1 MQPIKKYFL
10 FLIILF
16 ASACSTKIE
25 KNSDNNTFIAKKD
38 TFKVLIKTTGE
49 LQAENYTKIVAPSGL
64 QKINLYNI
72 KIIDIVPEGT
82 VVDSGDYVATLDISE
97 INSKL
102 NDVESDLSKFENEYK
117 QTKIDTAISQGN
129 SRVNLIDL
137 KTETEEKQISLKQSE
152 YETPATQRQLE
163 LDYKKS
169 KRKYEREII
178 NFKLRTEQENNKVKI
193 AFEKLRKQKMRRD
206 EIIEIKN
213 KFIIKAPS
221 KGMVIYKKNR
231 DGSKKKIEST
241 ISPWNPIVA
250 LLPDLTKMI
259 CKTYI
264 NEIDINKVTPNQKA
278 IIKVDAFP
286 DKKYL
291 GKILS
296 VANIGENIQGSSIK
310 AFEVLIK
317 LLDVDSLLKPAMTTS
332 NTIISKKINNVI
344 SIPIDAIFYNNK
356 IKYVYKKTKNKIIKT
371 KIKTGIANED
381 FIIVEKGIEEGDKI
395 LLYEPEIN

>member
-10 FLIILF
+10 LLIILF
-16 ASACSTKIE
+16 ASACSSNNE
-25 KNSDNNTFIAKKD
+25 KKSDNNTFIAKKD

-49 LQAENYTKIVAPSGL
+49 LQAEKYTKIVAPSGL
-64 QKINLYNI
+64 QKIHLYNI

-102 NDVESDLSKFENEYK
+102 NEAESELSKFENEYK

-137 KTETEEKQISLKQSE
+137 KTETEEKKIALKQSE
-152 YETPATQRQLE
+152 YETPAAKRQLE
-163 LDYKKS
+163 LNYTKA

-193 AFEKLRKQKMRRD
+193 AFEKLQKQKMQRD
-206 EIIEIKN
+206 EIIKIKD

-231 DGSKKKIEST
+231 DGSKRQIEST
-241 ISPWNPIVA
+241 ISPWDPIVA

-264 NEIDINKVTPNQKA
+264 NEIDINKVSPDQKV
-278 IIKVDAFP
+278 IINVDAFP
-286 DKKYL
+286 EKKFS

-317 LLDVDSLLKPAMTTS
+317 LIEVDSLLKPAMTTN
-332 NTIISKKINNVI
+332 NTIISKEINNVI

-356 IKYVYKKTKNKIIKT
+356 IKYVYKKNKKKIVKT
-371 KIKTGIANED
+371 KIETGIANED
-381 FIIVEKGIEEGDKI
+381 FIIVEQGIKQGDEI
-395 LLYEPEIN
+395 LLYEPDV

>member
-1 MQPIKKYFL
+1 MRTINNYFL
-10 FLIILF
+10 LLIILF

-25 KNSDNNTFIAKKD
+25 KDSDSNIFIAKRD

-49 LQAENYTKIVAPSGL
+49 LQAENYTKIVSPSGL
-64 QKINLYNI
+64 LKIDLYNI
-72 KIIDIVPEGT
+72 KLIDIVPEGT

-102 NDVESDLSKFENEYK
+102 IDAESELSKFENEYK

-137 KTETEEKQISLKQSE
+137 KTETEEKQIALKQSE
-152 YETPATQRQLE
+152 YETPATKRQLE
-163 LDYKKS
+163 LDYEKS
-169 KRKYEREII
+169 ERKYKREII

-193 AFEKLRKQKMRRD
+193 AFGKLQKQKKRRD
-206 EIIEIKN
+206 EIIKTKDE
-213 KFIIKAPS
+213 FIIKAPN

-231 DGSKKKIEST
+231 DGSKRQIEST
-241 ISPWNPIVA
+241 ISPWDPIVA

-264 NEIDINKVTPNQKA
+264 NEIDINKVSPNQKV
-278 IIKVDAFP
+278 IINVDAFP
-286 DKKYL
+286 DKKYT

-317 LLDVDSLLKPAMTTS
+317 LIQIDSLLKPAMTTS
-332 NTIISKKINNVI
+332 NTIISKTVNNVI
-344 SIPIDAIFYNNK
+344 SIPIDAIFYKNN
-356 IKYVYKKTKNKIIKT
+356 IKCVYKKNKKSIVKT
-371 KIKTGIANED
+371 KIETGITNED
-381 FIIVEKGIEEGDKI
+381 FIIVEKGIKHGDKI
-395 LLYEPEIN
+395 LLYEPDV